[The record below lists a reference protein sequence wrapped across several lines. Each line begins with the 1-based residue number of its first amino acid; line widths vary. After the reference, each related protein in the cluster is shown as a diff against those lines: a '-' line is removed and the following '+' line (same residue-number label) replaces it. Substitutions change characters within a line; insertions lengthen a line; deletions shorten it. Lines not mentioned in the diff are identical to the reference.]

1 MRKDPRGDK
10 ACSVSILSSSAR
22 SCFDL
27 RACARAIAS
36 TIGFPLV
43 ERRAAANIAGGE
55 FESRARCS
63 AATRGLAVSSRD
75 RCPRPSVNKGGRSTL
90 GSRSRVG
97 RSGTQGRP
105 STVNKVTVS
114 VSPSGPQIVVNGDCE
129 CSDTAVSCSGS
140 GIHLARLEQGAG
152 GARPR
157 PARGPVRLC
166 GLRGHERMSL
176 LQRRHIGAVTRQWVI
191 F

>member
-55 FESRARCS
+55 FESRTRCS

-75 RCPRPSVNKGGRSTL
+75 RCPRPS
-90 GSRSRVG
+90 
-97 RSGTQGRP
+97 
-105 STVNKVTVS
+105 VNKVTVS

-157 PARGPVRLC
+157 PACGPVRLC

-176 LQRRHIGAVTRQWVI
+176 LQGRHIGAVTRQRVI